1 MKITFQTYTCAKILH
16 FSGENMRIGLQVGLT
31 NTQPKPLSDYI
42 VRIAEEADQAGFA
55 TLVVP
60 DHFSLR
66 PEKTPFLRMDE
77 NATTPVV
84 VDFFE
89 AWSVLAFIA
98 ARTKRI
104 RLSTMVSGITMRY
117 PAVLVKTVD
126 TLDALSNGRAYLGV
140 GASPDFGADEH
151 QRMGLPFPSAGERV
165 ARLEE
170 ILQMAL
176 QLWSGED
183 KPFEGTYY
191 TLTSTLGMPL
201 FLQQPHPP
209 ILIAGSGNKMLRL
222 MARYADVINIGF
234 GRGLD
239 ELRTKLELLREYC
252 QTINRPYEHIQKTTL
267 FMAPIARDGHLDP
280 AALDYIS
287 GLGDLGV
294 DEVMVRYPNDP
305 ATFDLLATKLI
316 PMVEK
321 IPVAGR

>member
-1 MKITFQTYTCAKILH
+1 
-16 FSGENMRIGLQVGLT
+16 MRIGLQIALIGSG
-31 NTQPKPLSDYI
+31 QKPLGEYI
-42 VRIAEEADQAGFA
+42 VHIAEQADQAGFA
-55 TLVVP
+55 TLVIP

-66 PEKTPFLRMDE
+66 PESTPFFKRDE
-77 NATTPVV
+77 YPPVI
-84 VDFFE
+84 DFFE

-104 RLSTMVSGITMRY
+104 KLSPMVSGITMRY
-117 PAVLVKTVD
+117 PAVLVKTAD

-140 GASPDFGADEH
+140 GASPNFGTDEH
-151 QRMGLPFPSAGERV
+151 QRLGLPFPPAGERI

-191 TLTSTLGMPL
+191 QLTSTIGMPL
-201 FLQQPHPP
+201 FIQQPHPP
-209 ILIAGSGNKMLRL
+209 ILIAGQGNKMLRL
-222 MARYADVINIGF
+222 MAKYADIVSIGF
-234 GRGLD
+234 GQGLD
-239 ELRTKLELLREYC
+239 DLRTKLDILRGHC
-252 QTINRPYEHIQKTTL
+252 QTLNRPYEQIQKTTL
-267 FMAPIARDGHLDP
+267 FMAPIDHNGLLDT

-287 GLGDLGV
+287 ALGELGV
-294 DEVMVRYPNDP
+294 DEVMVRAPADP
-305 ATFDLLATKLI
+305 AAFDLLATKLI

>member
-1 MKITFQTYTCAKILH
+1 
-16 FSGENMRIGLQVGLT
+16 MRLGLQLGLT
-31 NTQPKPLSDYI
+31 NIPNQPFSDAL
-42 VRIAEEADQAGFA
+42 VRIAEHADQAGFA

-66 PEKTPFLRMDE
+66 PESTTWLKREERAVTP
-77 NATTPVV
+77 AVT
-84 VDFFE
+84 DFYE

-104 RLSTMVSGITMRY
+104 KLSTLVSGITMRY
-117 PAVLVKTVD
+117 PAVLIKTAD

-151 QRMGLPFPSAGERV
+151 QRMGLPFPPAGERV

-183 KPFEGTYY
+183 QPFEGTYY
-191 TLTSTLGMPL
+191 QLTSTIGTPF

-209 ILIAGSGNKMLRL
+209 ILIAGNGKKMLRL
-222 MARYADVINIGF
+222 MARYADAISIGF
-234 GRGLD
+234 GRDLND
-239 ELRTKLELLREYC
+239 LRTKLEVLREHC
-252 QTINRPYEHIQKTTL
+252 LTLNRPYEQIEKTTL
-267 FMAPIARDGHLDP
+267 FMGPIIQNGHLDP
-280 AALDYIS
+280 TALDYLRALG
-287 GLGDLGV
+287 GLGI
-294 DEVMVRYPNDP
+294 DEIMMRTPTDP
-305 ATFDLLATKLI
+305 ATFDVLANELLPI
-316 PMVEK
+316 VEN

>member
-1 MKITFQTYTCAKILH
+1 
-16 FSGENMRIGLQVGLT
+16 MRIGLQIGVT
-31 NTQPKPLSDYI
+31 NTEPKPLSEYI
-42 VRIAEEADQAGFA
+42 TRVAEQADQAGFA
-55 TLVVP
+55 TLVMP

-66 PEKTPFLRMDE
+66 PESTMWLKRDE
-77 NATTPVV
+77 HAPVV
-84 VDFFE
+84 TDFFE
-89 AWSVLAFIA
+89 AWSVLSFIA

-117 PAVLVKTVD
+117 PAVLVKTAD

-170 ILQMAL
+170 VLQMAL

-191 TLTSTLGMPL
+191 HLASTVGTSL
-201 FLQQPHPP
+201 FVQQPHPP
-209 ILIAGSGNKMLRL
+209 ILIAGNGPKMLRL
-222 MARYADVINIGF
+222 MATYADAVSIGF

-239 ELRTKLELLREYC
+239 DLRTKLETLRDHC
-252 QTINRPYEHIQKTTL
+252 QTLNRPYEQIEKTTL
-267 FMAPIARDGHLDP
+267 FMAPIARDGRLDP
-280 AALDYIS
+280 EALDYIRS
-287 GLGDLGV
+287 LGELGV
-294 DEVMVRYPNDP
+294 DEVMVRFPADP
-305 ATFDLLATKLI
+305 ATFDLLATELI
-316 PMVEK
+316 PLVEK

>member
-1 MKITFQTYTCAKILH
+1 L
-16 FSGENMRIGLQVGLT
+16 RIGLQIGIT
-31 NTQPKPLSDYI
+31 SIQQKPISEYL
-42 VRIAEEADQAGFA
+42 VRVAEQADQAGFA
-55 TLVVP
+55 TLTLP
-60 DHFSLR
+60 DHFSLK
-66 PEKTPFLRMDE
+66 PESTAFLRRGAD
-77 NATTPVV
+77 APTSAVT
-84 VDFFE
+84 DFYE

-98 ARTKRI
+98 ARTSRI
-104 RLSTMVSGITMRY
+104 RLSTLVSGITMRY

-191 TLTSTLGMPL
+191 QLTSTLGNPL
-201 FLQQPHPP
+201 FIQRPHPP

-222 MARYADVINIGF
+222 MAMYADAISIGF

-239 ELRTKLELLREYC
+239 DLRTKLEVLRGHC
-252 QTINRPYEHIQKTTL
+252 QALNRPYENIEKTTL
-267 FMAPIARDGHLDP
+267 YMAPIAHDGHLDQ
-280 AALDYIS
+280 AALDYIRA
-287 GLGDLGV
+287 LAELGV

-305 ATFDLLATKLI
+305 AAFDLLAAELI

>member
-1 MKITFQTYTCAKILH
+1 
-16 FSGENMRIGLQVGLT
+16 MRLGLQLGIT
-31 NTQPKPLSDYI
+31 NTLHQPLGDFI
-42 VRIAEEADQAGFA
+42 RHVAEQADQAGFA

-66 PEKTPFLRMDE
+66 PESIPWLRRDEGTITP
-77 NATTPVV
+77 AVT
-84 VDFFE
+84 DFYE

-104 RLSTMVSGITMRY
+104 KLSTLVSGITMRY
-117 PAVLVKTVD
+117 PTVLVKTAD

-140 GASPDFGADEH
+140 GASPDFGSDEH
-151 QRMGLPFPSAGERV
+151 QRMGLPFPPAGERV

-183 KPFEGTYY
+183 QPFEGTYY
-191 TLTSTLGMPL
+191 HLTSTIGTPF

-222 MARYADVINIGF
+222 MAKYADAVSIGF
-234 GRGLD
+234 GRDLND
-239 ELRTKLELLREYC
+239 LRTKLEVLRGHC
-252 QTINRPYEHIQKTTL
+252 LTLDRPYEQIKKTTL
-267 FMAPIARDGHLDP
+267 FMAPIVQNGHLDP
-280 AALDYIS
+280 TALDYLRALG
-287 GLGDLGV
+287 GLGI
-294 DEVMVRYPNDP
+294 DEIMMRTPTDP
-305 ATFDLLATKLI
+305 ATFDFLANELI
-316 PMVEK
+316 PIVES